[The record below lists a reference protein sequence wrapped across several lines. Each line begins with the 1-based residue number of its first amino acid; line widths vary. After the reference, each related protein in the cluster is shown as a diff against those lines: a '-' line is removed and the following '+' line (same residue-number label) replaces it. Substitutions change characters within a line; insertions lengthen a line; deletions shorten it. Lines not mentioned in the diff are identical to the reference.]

1 MDLMILKFWIELISN
16 SLTIITAILAL
27 YLFFKNKEK
36 ISSAINFLLN
46 YSKQIS
52 ITDLKFKIER
62 LNDYTSNDQEQ
73 KKEIINLLSDIEG
86 QINGNYSLKKSL
98 ENQLHKINNFLENPK
113 TLSEPKK
120 RSLVSELR
128 ESIRNIDVSNYQ
140 NIIRSNNNNG

>member
-1 MDLMILKFWIELISN
+1 MDLTILKFWIELISN

-27 YLFFKNKEK
+27 YLFFKNREK

-62 LNDYTSNDQEQ
+62 LNDYTSNDQVQ

-86 QINGNYSLKKSL
+86 QFNGNYSLKKSL

-140 NIIRSNNNNG
+140 NIIRSTNNNG

>member
-1 MDLMILKFWIELISN
+1 MILKFWIELISN